1 MELSKELF
9 WDTDVNTIDWEKNA
23 RYVIERVVTRGNL
36 QDWEEIQKFYGLE
49 VIKEKVLQI
58 RSMNKKTLNF
68 LSFYFDTPL
77 TDFRCYNITQ
87 STRQHWNY

>member
-1 MELSKELF
+1 MSIWLDIFILDYFDFDSYKSL
-9 WDTDVNTIDWEKNA
+9 
-23 RYVIERVVTRGNL
+23 RNL

-87 STRQHWNY
+87 STQQHWNY